1 MRRDGHD
8 GRHIEYRHR
17 RSRVSEVCN
26 TTGEAICS
34 DFPTGKGA
42 VLGPFS
48 SWGRNVETD
57 AAGTTPVLRLEPTPD
72 GRPAAPPAVRPI
84 AVHQHAASAAAVSIT
99 V

>member
-1 MRRDGHD
+1 MAMMAGTSSTATV
-8 GRHIEYRHR
+8 GLEFQKYATQQ
-17 RSRVSEVCN
+17 EKQF
-26 TTGEAICS
+26 GS

>member
-1 MRRDGHD
+1 MAMMAGTSSTATV
-8 GRHIEYRHR
+8 GLEFQKYATQQEKQFVQI
-17 RSRVSEVCN
+17 
-26 TTGEAICS
+26 
-34 DFPTGKGA
+34 FPGKGA

-48 SWGRNVETD
+48 SWGRHVETD